1 MTHSGW
7 TTVLK
12 SDAFE
17 NANQN
22 MTFDENLL
30 DSLEENKRIE
40 RFYVWKNPG
49 ITYSFKQSCPI
60 NLEELD
66 HAIRLT
72 GGGIVFHSPGDI
84 VFSMA
89 SSTNDPE
96 YPKKPTEKLMKVSQR
111 IVTAMEASGVQLDAS
126 MPSTEKDLT
135 YCQTYPTPF
144 EIAINHIKICGLTI
158 RQFKSKWLIQGI
170 IHTQK
175 TDPIFYDY
183 IHPSRRIIQQ
193 LNTVAILAQ
202 LTNSRIY
209 R

>member
-1 MTHSGW
+1 MTHSEW
-7 TTVLK
+7 TTLYK

-17 NANQN
+17 YANQN
-22 MTFDENLL
+22 MTFDEDLL
-30 DSLEENKRIE
+30 DSLEENKRME
-40 RFYVWKNPG
+40 RIYVWKNPG

-60 NLEELD
+60 HLMGLD

-89 SSTNDPE
+89 SSTNDPK
-96 YPKKPTEKLMKVSQR
+96 YPKKPTEKLMTVSQR
-111 IVTAMEASGVQLDAS
+111 IVAAMAAAGVQLDSS
-126 MPSTEKDLT
+126 MPLTEKDLT

-144 EIAINHIKICGLTI
+144 EIAINQTKICGLTI

-175 TDPIFYDY
+175 TDPIFYDH
-183 IHPSRRIIQQ
+183 IHPSHRITQQ
-193 LNTVAILAQ
+193 LNTDAILTRFTHSIIDQ
-202 LTNSRIY
+202 
-209 R
+209 

>member
-60 NLEELD
+60 NLMGLD

-175 TDPIFYDY
+175 TDPIFYDH
-183 IHPSRRIIQQ
+183 IHPSHRIIQQ
-193 LNTVAILAQ
+193 LNADAILAQ